1 MSLID
6 SHCHLYYE
14 PYKLNLKKSIDECNK
29 NNVNLLLSIGVDY
42 QTSLEN
48 IKIAENFNEVYC
60 TIGLHPNYVKEKSS
74 EVDKIFNLI
83 DTSNKIIGIGECG
96 IDLFRSKDNLKEQV
110 KYFELQIEFAIKKK
124 LPLIIHSRDSHN
136 EIIKVL
142 NNYKNFNF
150 KFVMHCFSGSINY
163 AKKYL
168 DLGGYVSFSG
178 ILTFKNATELHNT
191 CKEVPLDKILVET
204 DSPYLSPHPFRGKTN
219 HPKNTVIV
227 AKKLAEI
234 KNLNFD
240 AVSKITTNNFCKLF
254 NIKYLVN

>member
-14 PYKLNLKKSIDECNK
+14 PYKLNLKKNIDECNK

-96 IDLFRSKDNLKEQV
+96 IDLFRSQDNLKEQI
-110 KYFELQIEFAIKKK
+110 KYFELQIEFAVKKK
-124 LPLIIHSRDSHN
+124 LPVIIHSRDSHD

-150 KFVMHCFSGSINY
+150 KFIMHCFSGSLDYATQYIN
-163 AKKYL
+163 
-168 DLGGYVSFSG
+168 LGGYISFSG
-178 ILTFKNATELHNT
+178 ILTFKNASELQNV
-191 CKEVPLDKILVET
+191 CKNISNDKILVET
-204 DSPYLSPHPFRGKTN
+204 DSPYLTPHPFRGKIN
-219 HPKNTVIV
+219 HPKNTYLV
-227 AKKLAEI
+227 AKKVAEI
-234 KNLNFD
+234 KGLT
-240 AVSKITTNNFCKLF
+240 VEEISKTTSNNFYKLF
-254 NIKYLVN
+254 GFKK

>member
-14 PYKLNLKKSIDECNK
+14 PYKLNLKKNIDECNK

-74 EVDKIFNLI
+74 EVDKIFDLI

-96 IDLFRSKDNLKEQV
+96 IDLFRSQDNLKEQI

-124 LPLIIHSRDSHN
+124 LPVIIHSRDSHD

-150 KFVMHCFSGSINY
+150 KFIMHCFSGSLDYATQYIN
-163 AKKYL
+163 
-168 DLGGYVSFSG
+168 LGGYISFSG
-178 ILTFKNATELHNT
+178 ILTFKNASELQNV
-191 CKEVPLDKILVET
+191 CKNISNDKILVET
-204 DSPYLSPHPFRGKTN
+204 DSPYLTPHPFRGKIN
-219 HPKNTVIV
+219 HPKNTYLV
-227 AKKLAEI
+227 AKKVAEI
-234 KNLNFD
+234 KGLT
-240 AVSKITTNNFCKLF
+240 VEEISKTTSNNFYKLF
-254 NIKYLVN
+254 GFKK

>member
-14 PYKLNLKKSIDECNK
+14 PYKLNLKKNIDECNK

-48 IKIAENFNEVYC
+48 IKIVENFNEVYC

-96 IDLFRSKDNLKEQV
+96 IDLFRSKDNLKEQI

-124 LPLIIHSRDSHN
+124 LPVIIHSRDSHD

-142 NNYKNFNF
+142 NNYKNFNL
-150 KFVMHCFSGSINY
+150 KFIMHCFSGSLDYATQYIN
-163 AKKYL
+163 
-168 DLGGYVSFSG
+168 LGGYISFSG
-178 ILTFKNATELHNT
+178 ILTFKNASELQNV
-191 CKEVPLDKILVET
+191 CKNISNDKILVET
-204 DSPYLSPHPFRGKTN
+204 DSPYLTPHPFRGKIN
-219 HPKNTVIV
+219 HPKNTYLV
-227 AKKLAEI
+227 AKKVAEI
-234 KNLNFD
+234 KGLT
-240 AVSKITTNNFCKLF
+240 VEEISKTTSNNFYKLF
-254 NIKYLVN
+254 GFKK

>member
-14 PYKLNLKKSIDECNK
+14 PYKLNLKKSIDECKK
-29 NNVNLLLSIGVDY
+29 NNVNILLSIGVDY

-48 IKIAENFNEVYC
+48 IKIAKNFNEVYC

-96 IDLFRSKDNLKEQV
+96 IDLFRSKDNLKEQI

-124 LPLIIHSRDSHN
+124 LPVIIHSRDSHD

-150 KFVMHCFSGSINY
+150 KFIMHCFYGSLDY
-163 AKKYL
+163 ANKYI
-168 DLGGYVSFSG
+168 DLGGYISFSG
-178 ILTFKNATELHNT
+178 ILTFKNASELQNV
-191 CKEVPLDKILVET
+191 CKNISIDKILVET
-204 DSPYLSPHPFRGKTN
+204 DSPYLAPHPFRGKIN
-219 HPKNTVIV
+219 HPKHTLLV
-227 AKKLAEI
+227 AKKISEI
-234 KNLNFD
+234 KCIEIEKI
-240 AVSKITTNNFCKLF
+240 SKITSDNFCNLF
-254 NIKYLVN
+254 GIKV

>member
-96 IDLFRSKDNLKEQV
+96 IDLFRSQDNLKEQI

-124 LPLIIHSRDSHN
+124 LPVIIHSRDSHD

-150 KFVMHCFSGSINY
+150 KFIMHCFSGSLDYATQYIN
-163 AKKYL
+163 
-168 DLGGYVSFSG
+168 LGGYISFSG
-178 ILTFKNATELHNT
+178 ILTFKNASELQNV
-191 CKEVPLDKILVET
+191 CKNISNDKILVET
-204 DSPYLSPHPFRGKTN
+204 DSPYLTPHPFRGKIN
-219 HPKNTVIV
+219 HPKNTYLV
-227 AKKLAEI
+227 AKKVAEI
-234 KNLNFD
+234 KGLT
-240 AVSKITTNNFCKLF
+240 VEEISKTTSNNFYKLF
-254 NIKYLVN
+254 GFKK

>member
-74 EVDKIFNLI
+74 EVDKIFDLI

-96 IDLFRSKDNLKEQV
+96 IDLFRSQDNLKEQI

-124 LPLIIHSRDSHN
+124 LPVIIHSRDSHD

-150 KFVMHCFSGSINY
+150 KFIMHCFSGSLDYATQYIN
-163 AKKYL
+163 
-168 DLGGYVSFSG
+168 LGGYISFSG
-178 ILTFKNATELHNT
+178 ILTFKNASELQNV
-191 CKEVPLDKILVET
+191 CKNISNDKILVET
-204 DSPYLSPHPFRGKTN
+204 DSPYLTPHPFRGKIN
-219 HPKNTVIV
+219 HPKNTYLV
-227 AKKLAEI
+227 AKKVAEI
-234 KNLNFD
+234 KGLT
-240 AVSKITTNNFCKLF
+240 VEEISKTTSNNFYKLF
-254 NIKYLVN
+254 GFKK